1 MAAKQTPTPLEKDP
15 KIEAIKEIIFGE
27 NIKEINQE
35 FESTKAALQAQKEAF
50 DKHLHQL
57 QKETKESADT
67 MRKDL
72 EAQILALKNEL
83 SSSLDKLRT
92 DATDRVS
99 LGKMLEEI
107 GKKLQE

>member
-1 MAAKQTPTPLEKDP
+1 MAAKQTPTPIEKDP

-35 FESTKAALQAQKEAF
+35 FESTKAALQAQKEVF
-50 DKHLHQL
+50 DKHLAQL
-57 QKETKESADT
+57 QKEAKESNDAL
-67 MRKDL
+67 RKDL
-72 EAQILALKNEL
+72 EAQILELKNEL
-83 SSSLDKLRT
+83 TASLQKLKADAADRT
-92 DATDRVS
+92 S